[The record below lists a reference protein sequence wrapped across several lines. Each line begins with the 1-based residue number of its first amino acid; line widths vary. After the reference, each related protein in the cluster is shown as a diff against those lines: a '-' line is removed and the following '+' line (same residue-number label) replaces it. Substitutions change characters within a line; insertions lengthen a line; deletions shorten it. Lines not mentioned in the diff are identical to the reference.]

1 MILPPTSRGSASPRL
16 PCLPEFTEVG
26 STAVGC
32 CAAPVVHNEVGLQ
45 FIVGVGGAVCRF
57 GPQSSTGV
65 AMSPLPLY
73 LSTNGSTILE
83 EMILCYNAAG
93 GGRVGAKNDAT
104 SFGALGLTIF
114 IFVLL

>member
-1 MILPPTSRGSASPRL
+1 
-16 PCLPEFTEVG
+16 
-26 STAVGC
+26 
-32 CAAPVVHNEVGLQ
+32 
-45 FIVGVGGAVCRF
+45 
-57 GPQSSTGV
+57 
-65 AMSPLPLY
+65 MSPLPLY